1 MMCIFCQIVNKEIP
15 SYCIY
20 EDEQVMAFLDIS
32 QVTKGH
38 TLIIPKKHVESLL
51 DCDDEI
57 LVHMSK
63 VAKMLANRITE
74 RTQAK
79 GMNILSNIHEIAGQS
94 VPHFHIHLIPRYQN
108 DDAIQITFNKS
119 QPQDFDQLVNL
130 LK

>member
-1 MMCIFCQIVNKEIP
+1 MCIFCQIVNKEIP

-51 DCDDEI
+51 DCDDET
-57 LVHMSK
+57 LAHMSK

>member
-51 DCDDEI
+51 DCDDET
-57 LVHMSK
+57 LAHMSK